1 MTEEV
6 KVEDTEQV
14 QEVQLTP
21 VEQEAIEHGWVPKD
35 EFQGDEHKWVEAG
48 EFIRRGELFKKIE
61 DQNRELKQVR
71 QALNGFK
78 EHYTKVEEAS
88 YQRALTA
95 LKQEFKTANRE
106 GDFDKA
112 DRLETQI
119 ESVEQEAAALRKN
132 AASQPQQ
139 AEANPDF
146 VAWVAK
152 NDWYH
157 SQVHMKAYAD
167 QVGIKFANLG
177 MSPREVLQKVDAEVR
192 KEFPTK
198 FTNPNREKG
207 SAVADPTSRAS
218 SRKSDTYELT
228 DQERRVMNSLVASKV
243 LTKEEY
249 IADLKKS
256 KGVA

>member
-6 KVEDTEQV
+6 SIENNEQ
-14 QEVQLTP
+14 QSEVQLTP
-21 VEQEAIEHGWVPKD
+21 VEQEAVVQGWVPKT
-35 EFQGDEHKWVEAG
+35 EFQGEEHKWVDAG

-71 QALNGFK
+71 QALVGFK
-78 EHYTKVEEAS
+78 DHYTKVKETE
-88 YQRALTA
+88 YQRALSS
-95 LKQEFKTANRE
+95 LKQEFKLANRE
-106 GDFDKA
+106 GDFEKA

-119 ESVEQEAAALRKN
+119 ESVEQEAAEIRKTIV
-132 AASQPQQ
+132 QPQQ
-139 AEANPDF
+139 AEANPEF
-146 VAWVAK
+146 VSWVNK

-157 SQVHMKAYAD
+157 SQAHMKTFAD

-177 MSPREVLQKVDAEVR
+177 MSPREVLQKVDQEVR
-192 KEFPTK
+192 KEFPNK

-218 SRKSDTYELT
+218 SRRSDSFELT
-228 DQERRVMNSLVASKV
+228 DQERKVMNNLVASKV
-243 LTKEEY
+243 LTKDEY
-249 IADLKKS
+249 IADLKKA